1 MKSGVGGEMFDFL
14 QVIIDSLSALANTIL
29 GVVNMV
35 FSTIT
40 YIPTLLTAVNNYL
53 GIWLV
58 VLPGALLVPFII
70 VVGLSVLRVVSRF
83 V

>member
-1 MKSGVGGEMFDFL
+1 MFDFL